1 MLKPC
6 LSHGT
11 FAGGTPGEA
20 EGSWCL
26 GASGGGGGFQ
36 RSLVPWP
43 FGIVGVYEVQAA
55 LRYLDSGS
63 FGFMVEGPRL

>member
-1 MLKPC
+1 MPR
-6 LSHGT
+6 
-11 FAGGTPGEA
+11 
-20 EGSWCL
+20 
-26 GASGGGGGFQ
+26 GGGGVQ

-55 LRYLDSGS
+55 LRSLDSGS

>member
-1 MLKPC
+1 MALSREGLLAKLKAP
-6 LSHGT
+6 
-11 FAGGTPGEA
+11 
-20 EGSWCL
+20 
-26 GASGGGGGFQ
+26 GASGGGGVQ

-55 LRYLDSGS
+55 LRSLDSGS